1 MTYKQ
6 DLTRRLEEADTLE
19 EKLKIVEEAQQHF
32 ESNNKERRVVNG
44 EIVDP
49 RREVRVL
56 RMSIVWK
63 LY

>member
-19 EKLKIVEEAQQHF
+19 EKLKIIEEAQQHF
-32 ESNNKERRVVNG
+32 EANSKERHVVNG

-49 RREVRVL
+49 ANAFICDGCE
-56 RMSIVWK
+56 
-63 LY
+63 

>member
-6 DLTRRLEEADTLE
+6 DLTKRLEEADTLE

-32 ESNNKERRVVNG
+32 EINNKERRVVSG

-49 RREVRVL
+49 ANAFICDGCE
-56 RMSIVWK
+56 
-63 LY
+63 

>member
-6 DLTRRLEEADTLE
+6 DLTKRLEEADTLE
-19 EKLKIVEEAQQHF
+19 EKLKIIEEAQQHF

-49 RREVRVL
+49 AEAL
-56 RMSIVWK
+56 ICEGCS
-63 LY
+63 

>member
-6 DLTRRLEEADTLE
+6 ELTKRLEEADTLE
-19 EKLKIVEEAQQHF
+19 EKLKIIEEAQQRF

-49 RREVRVL
+49 ANAFICDGCE
-56 RMSIVWK
+56 
-63 LY
+63 

>member
-6 DLTRRLEEADTLE
+6 DLTKRLEEADTIE
-19 EKLKIVEEAQQHF
+19 EKLKIIEEAQQHF

-49 RREVRVL
+49 ANAFICDGCE
-56 RMSIVWK
+56 
-63 LY
+63 

>member
-6 DLTRRLEEADTLE
+6 DLTKRLEEADTLE
-19 EKLKIVEEAQQHF
+19 EKLKIIEEAQQHF

-49 RREVRVL
+49 AEKFQCFGC
-56 RMSIVWK
+56 S
-63 LY
+63 